1 MCHNFA
7 RKYRYFK
14 NNEWTG
20 DKNQVIFFLTFS
32 PLQRYTTHLACSAGV
47 FIGRE
52 NVLLAKAPWWNSKR
66 EEEMGRVK
74 RSGEGAGSQQGE
86 RRENQK
92 RFVSKKRSTSVSLAC
107 SKRSDSG
114 ERCEVKKGMKSRG
127 GLGREVRELPL
138 SPLPLPRFYFFALLL
153 LRTAPHYLNAWNRL
167 QSQIHSKPN
176 ALYTRL
182 KTRTFRCF

>member
-1 MCHNFA
+1 MNWRQKPGH
-7 RKYRYFK
+7 
-14 NNEWTG
+14 
-20 DKNQVIFFLTFS
+20 FFLTFS
-32 PLQRYTTHLACSAGV
+32 PLHRYTTHLACSAGV

-74 RSGEGAGSQQGE
+74 RSGDGAGSQQGE

-92 RFVSKKRSTSVSLAC
+92 RFVSKQGQPQSP
-107 SKRSDSG
+107 KRSDSG

-167 QSQIHSKPN
+167 K
-176 ALYTRL
+176 
-182 KTRTFRCF
+182 